1 MNSEFERG
9 LKKTTYSSS
18 ALSST
23 VGCYILD
30 SGGKRLRPRL
40 VILIADALGIP
51 TRDIMPLAYTVE
63 LLHNASLL
71 HDDIVDGTTIRRFR
85 PTANQVFGDKPA
97 LLSGDYMVASALEL
111 MLTLGN
117 IKLALDLIKTT
128 KKMATGELKELE
140 YSKIFHSNM
149 DVYLDIIYMK
159 TASLF
164 EFCSSAPGTLAN
176 LPQFKLNALAA
187 YGRYIGMAF
196 QIADDIINLYP
207 NEEDNKDA
215 FNDIAEGKTTLPLIY
230 IFEEQPEVVARL
242 NLISD
247 PEERQNLIVPYL
259 SRDILDKSRLEANS
273 YCEKAIAAI
282 KDLDML
288 TEELHNIPSIIMSPI
303 EERLPN
309 TRIDRA
315 MAT

>member
-1 MNSEFERG
+1 MGPEFEEG
-9 LKKTTYSSS
+9 LKKMTYSSS
-18 ALSST
+18 ALSSK

-40 VILIADALGIP
+40 VILIANALGIP
-51 TRDIMPLAYTVE
+51 TKDIIPLAYTVE

-71 HDDIVDGTTIRRFR
+71 HDDIVDETTIRRSR

-111 MLTLGN
+111 TLN
-117 IKLALDLIKTT
+117 LDNPKLGLNLIKTI
-128 KKMATGELKELE
+128 KRMAAGELKELE
-140 YSKIFHSNM
+140 YTKMFHDNM

-164 EFCSSAPGTLAN
+164 EFCSSAPGILAN
-176 LPQFKLNALAA
+176 LPQLKLDALAT
-187 YGRYIGMAF
+187 YGISIGMAF
-196 QIADDIINLYP
+196 QIVDDIINLYP

-215 FNDIAEGKTTLPLIY
+215 FNDIAEGKTTLPLFY
-230 IFEEQPEVVARL
+230 IFKEQPEMVTRL

-259 SRDILDKSRLEANS
+259 SRDVLDKSRLEANS

-282 KDLDML
+282 EDLDML